1 MQLAKDQVGSAGRSG
16 HRNPSHPFLKRAQQ
30 GVEIFGA
37 LKGAYEIGRQIY
49 TVGQAIAPYA
59 ATGVR
64 MAAALL

>member
-1 MQLAKDQVGSAGRSG
+1 MMDVSRK
-16 HRNPSHPFLKRAQQ
+16 PSHPFLKKVQT

-37 LKGAYEIGRQIY
+37 LKGAYDIARQIY
-49 TVGQAIAPYA
+49 TVGQAVAPYA